1 MGFKIEGTILRKYTE
16 EPGVVDVVI
25 PNGVSDIWLFAFSNC
40 ENIRSIVIADCK
52 NLEDIT
58 IPNNV
63 TRIEKNPFSGDKAL
77 ADKNGFLILKD
88 ELYGYFGSESLV
100 AIPEGI
106 TAIKSGAFFGCK
118 YLQSVDIPE
127 VFLVLK
133 TMRLAIAYF

>member
-40 ENIRSIVIADCK
+40 ENIRSIVIPDSVTTIRDRAFADCK

-100 AIPEGI
+100 AIPEGR
-106 TAIKSGAFFGCK
+106 
-118 YLQSVDIPE
+118 YN
-127 VFLVLK
+127 
-133 TMRLAIAYF
+133 RH